1 MPSSSSSLYSYRPGG
16 SFKFKGGESLPTTK
30 KKKKSKSKSSTSKD
44 IRTKDDYRSSSI
56 DKDSEILR
64 RHEEAHET
72 EESHPSS
79 QKIMTEAEKKF
90 EEIKR
95 KRVCIEKTSEFHLA
109 QITNSHFFFLLQM
122 ADRVAKEAGLSHK
135 DRVDQFNKSLAE
147 RTEHNDMLT
156 VAGH

>member
-1 MPSSSSSLYSYRPGG
+1 MPSSSSSIYSYRPGG
-16 SFKFKGGESLPTTK
+16 SLKFKGGESLPMK
-30 KKKKSKSKSSTSKD
+30 KKKKSKSKSKSSTSKD
-44 IRTKDDYRSSSI
+44 IRTKDDYRSSSK
-56 DKDSEILR
+56 DKDIGTLSKHGEDDDV
-64 RHEEAHET
+64 EEEQLK
-72 EESHPSS
+72 SG
-79 QKIMTEAEKKF
+79 KIMTEAEKKF

-95 KRVCIEKTSEFHLA
+95 KR
-109 QITNSHFFFLLQM
+109 M